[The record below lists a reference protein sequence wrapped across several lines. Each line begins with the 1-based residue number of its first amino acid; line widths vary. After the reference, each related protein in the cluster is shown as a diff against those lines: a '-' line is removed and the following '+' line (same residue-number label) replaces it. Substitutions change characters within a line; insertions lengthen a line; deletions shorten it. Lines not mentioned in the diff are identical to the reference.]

1 MKLNK
6 KSIYIILTVL
16 FSSILMSIVDGI
28 LQPTYFY
35 KSVFKVILFLLIPLV
50 YFLLYKD
57 ELKYMKQLFIPKK
70 KDFIIAI
77 SLGIIVYGVII
88 GAYFLLKNY
97 IDFSAIQ
104 NSLTQGI
111 GVNKENFIYVALY
124 ISFMNSLL
132 EEFFFRGYSFILL
145 KNKTNRI
152 FAYIFS
158 SVLFAFYH
166 VGMTSGWF
174 NGVIY
179 VLAMLGLMIGGC
191 IFNYLNERCENIYMS
206 WLVHMFANFAIN
218 TVGCILFGII

>member
-16 FSSILMSIVDGI
+16 FSSLLMSFIDAFI
-28 LQPTYFY
+28 QPTYLY
-35 KSVFKVILFLLIPLV
+35 RSAFKVILFLFIPLI
-50 YFLLYKD
+50 YFLLHKD
-57 ELKYMKQLFIPKK
+57 ELKYMKQLFVPKK

-77 SLGIIVYGVII
+77 SLGIIVYIVILS
-88 GAYFLLKNY
+88 AYLLLKNY
-97 IDFSAIQ
+97 IDFSSIKD
-104 NSLTQGI
+104 SLTQGV
-111 GVNKENFIYVALY
+111 GVNADNFIYVALY
-124 ISFMNSLL
+124 ISFVNSLL

-145 KNKTNRI
+145 KNKTNRS

-158 SVLFAFYH
+158 SILFAFYH
-166 VGMTSGWF
+166 VGMTNGWF
-174 NGVIY
+174 SGIIY
-179 VLAMLGLMIGGC
+179 MLAMLGLFIGGC